1 MRKELRDR
9 DPAVLADAVIKGMQE
24 KKANRITLVD
34 LREIQNAVCDF
45 FVICHGESDRQV
57 GAIAGSV
64 EDETLKL
71 VGDKPWH
78 KEGKDNAEWI
88 LLDYVNVVVHIFH
101 REARDFYDLES
112 LWADA
117 KIKEIEYQV

>member
-9 DPAVLADAVIKGMQE
+9 DPAVLADAVIKGIQE
-24 KKANRITLVD
+24 KKGNQIVLVD
-34 LREIQNAVCDF
+34 LRDIQNAVCDF
-45 FVICHGESDRQV
+45 FVICHGDSDRQV
-57 GAIAGSV
+57 GAIASSV

-101 REARDFYDLES
+101 REAREFYDLES